1 MAGAEN
7 RPVVHGP
14 IMPGAARAA
23 QQKTALRM
31 ASRRRFWLLVRI
43 AVYLTVIVGLILFR
57 GGVPWKRFTAA
68 LRGAGDQHP
77 TLTVAGRD
85 LAPPL
90 LERLAAEYRRDYPAL
105 TLTLLP
111 GGTNQALEM
120 LLAHEADAAF
130 LLRPPTAEEQ
140 ALFRAADGDTAV
152 VVAVGVGGLVL
163 LAGGQASAGPVTVAA
178 LRAALGGGGE
188 LADGLASYCHRLYA
202 CDPNEGS
209 WDAFLAALSVA
220 PAPAEGRAAARVV
233 YLATPAAVL
242 EAVAADPRAWGL
254 VSTLDG
260 GLDLEAGP
268 PAGTNY
274 VGVVVS
280 DDKVAVSPTAANIA
294 SGDYPLYHLLYAAC
308 RGAGSLEGGKFVTHL
323 AGARGLRQV
332 ERAGV
337 IPAKMVARTIQLS
350 RDPVGTGA
358 KQGDGQ

>member
-1 MAGAEN
+1 
-7 RPVVHGP
+7 
-14 IMPGAARAA
+14 
-23 QQKTALRM
+23 M

-57 GGVPWKRFTAA
+57 GGVPWKRFKAA
-68 LRGAGDQHP
+68 LQGAGQQHP
-77 TLTVAGRD
+77 TLAVAGRD

-90 LERLAAEYRRDYPAL
+90 LERLATEYRRDYPAL
-105 TLTLLP
+105 TMTLLP

-163 LAGGQASAGPVTVAA
+163 LAGSQAPTGPVTVAD
-178 LRAALGGGGE
+178 LRVLLGRGEPAVGAAPSC
-188 LADGLASYCHRLYA
+188 DRIYA

-209 WDAFLAALSVA
+209 WDAFLGALGLA
-220 PAPAEGRAAARVV
+220 PAQVEIQVV

-242 EAVAADPRAWGL
+242 EAVAADPHAWGV

-260 GLDLEAGP
+260 GLDPEIGP
-268 PAGTNY
+268 PAGTKF
-274 VGVVVS
+274 VGVAAAN
-280 DDKVAVSPTAANIA
+280 DQGTVSPTAANIA
-294 SGDYPLYHLLYAAC
+294 SGDYPLYHFLYVAC

-323 AGARGLRQV
+323 ASARGSRQV

-337 IPAKMVARTIQLS
+337 IPARLVARTIQLS
-350 RDPVGTGA
+350 RDPVGAGS